1 MLIFIISLLT
11 MPPLPFEGVLVD
23 SKRACPEPFGEDPF
37 LVPSPHRTPRM
48 HAAHIDAARA
58 ERVVPEQRAASLWLH
73 SQAAAER
80 FWKERGAAA
89 GFGDG
94 VEVRKKRRMPLAA
107 IPQCTTVAR
116 IECVG
121 VERILV
127 AVGVIKELARLA
139 MRSRDGGSVGD
150 SVFDSSDHGLGA
162 LHARGPQTV
171 RVSTWQPAAAR
182 SARDAG
188 RLAAEA
194 AGFEP
199 AFGDAD
205 ELLALRLREETLEE
219 THARLPAQPLRSQ
232 DPAEAVVDGHSLH
245 APLKQFQVRLHFDAS
260 NFVLATGARALEK
273 PTSSTAPEICA

>member
-1 MLIFIISLLT
+1 MCFPALGYNRHT
-11 MPPLPFEGVLVD
+11 DTVD
-23 SKRACPEPFGEDPF
+23 
-37 LVPSPHRTPRM
+37 RT
-48 HAAHIDAARA
+48 AAHIHIATHSVGAWAGTTLTRRLLPSHHWA
-58 ERVVPEQRAASLWLH
+58 HSKWQRAASLWLH

-116 IECVG
+116 IERVG

-150 SVFDSSDHGLGA
+150 SVFDGSDHGLGA

-171 RVSTWQPAAAR
+171 RVPTWQPAAAR

-194 AGFEP
+194 AGSS
-199 AFGDAD
+199 
-205 ELLALRLREETLEE
+205 LRLATRM
-219 THARLPAQPLRSQ
+219 SSW
-232 DPAEAVVDGHSLH
+232 HSDCERKPSKRHTRGCQLSH
-245 APLKQFQVRLHFDAS
+245 SEVKIRRRPWWMVIRYTLKQFQVRLC
-260 NFVLATGARALEK
+260 T
-273 PTSSTAPEICA
+273 